1 MPEDLVYH
9 HAEMQTEKIRKR
21 SWSKQFEGNIA
32 LEFLVYQ
39 IPNMY
44 VFLIYLELVN
54 RGVQTQ
60 PTFSKYA
67 QTCRDVST
75 QTAVPGVHLSTKND
89 YTILGTDYR
98 TAYEFRKVQV
108 KAVSLLSLFSFTDP

>member
-1 MPEDLVYH
+1 
-9 HAEMQTEKIRKR
+9 
-21 SWSKQFEGNIA
+21 
-32 LEFLVYQ
+32 
-39 IPNMY
+39 MY

-108 KAVSLLSLFSFTDP
+108 KAVSLLSMFSFTRTLARNFNLGG